1 MVPGGSVLASCPKTG
16 TATDDAAAA
25 AAARRKLRRSI
36 CVSSCACFFGGQRV
50 ISRQP
55 PNKPGRRRLA
65 AEAKAGPDFA
75 TDFRNGKA
83 KSVQWARP
91 AGNDIIFVEGH
102 YHSRLG
108 DTQSTRRVAE
118 WVRRHQ
124 PDYGERFRAS
134 AHLRS

>member
-36 CVSSCACFFGGQRV
+36 CVSSCACFFGAQRV
-50 ISRQP
+50 ISRQSP
-55 PNKPGRRRLA
+55 SKPGRRRLA
-65 AEAKAGPDFA
+65 AEAKTGPDFA

-108 DTQSTRRVAE
+108 LYSASDGVDPSPSAGLRRAVSRTGPFE
-118 WVRRHQ
+118 ERRK
-124 PDYGERFRAS
+124 
-134 AHLRS
+134 